1 MLFDNIIG
9 YQEEHN
15 MISKAL
21 KVFIIFT
28 IILSNNIFSES
39 IIEKAKNKRLE
50 NLQYLLNLDVPLR
63 NFGTKEFGHEELT
76 RQRDIIKIK
85 YASALS
91 FYFEQNYLE
100 AYRGFLEVQKDVEK
114 LYEELSILYI
124 DRTAEILKKAGE
136 KVVDIEMVYSRGTG
150 IVNDF
155 IQDIQPSR
163 EQELLT
169 PEQIQKKKDK
179 NKLYH
184 FTYDKR
190 DIMKNLQLGYEYLGE
205 AKRVR
210 QEALNLEKWIEAKK
224 EIDPG
229 MRQKRIE
236 SYMAVINLC
245 RRGKLNGLR
254 VFKLVNRNNIYDIQG
269 NKYKSKDDYKAN
281 FYVVENDLD
290 PVFDPRIPEDYI
302 VDANDSLN
310 RVHSIELKKVEDGD
324 LTKK

>member
-1 MLFDNIIG
+1 MII
-9 YQEEHN
+9 
-15 MISKAL
+15 
-21 KVFIIFT
+21 KVFKLFIIVAF
-28 IILSNNIFSES
+28 IFSGSIFSES
-39 IIEKAKNKRLE
+39 IIEKAKSKRIE

-63 NFGTKEFGHEELT
+63 NFGTKDFGHEELT
-76 RQRDIIKIK
+76 KKRDIIKVK

-155 IQDIQPSR
+155 VKDIQPAR

-169 PEQIQKKKDK
+169 EEQIKKKKEK
-179 NKLYH
+179 NKLFHY
-184 FTYDKR
+184 TYDKR

-210 QEALNLEKWIEAKK
+210 QQALNLEKWIEAKK
-224 EIDPG
+224 EIDPS
-229 MRQKRIE
+229 MRQRRIE
-236 SYMAVINLC
+236 SYMAVIKLC
-245 RRGKLNGLR
+245 RRGKMNGLQ
-254 VFKLVNRNNIYDIQG
+254 VFKLVNRNSIYDIQG
-269 NKYKSKDDYKAN
+269 HKYRAEKDGDLKPN
-281 FYVVENDLD
+281 FYVYENDLD
-290 PVFDPRIPEDYI
+290 PVFDPRIPETFI

-310 RVHSIELKKVEDGD
+310 RVHSIETKKLEDGD
-324 LTKK
+324 LTKKQE